1 MSKTQ
6 KIEAIKQAVER
17 ALSKYDTENV
27 DIGKEN
33 GQVEIVYHSRHN
45 SFGIESNI
53 CSARGLQEKD
63 ISDIAD
69 IYDIGYCW

>member
-17 ALSKYDTENV
+17 ALSKYDIENV
-27 DIGKEN
+27 DIVQDGGK
-33 GQVEIVYHSRHN
+33 VEIVYHSRHN
-45 SFGIESNI
+45 SFAIESNV
-53 CSARGLQEKD
+53 CVAKGLKEKD